1 MNDNQTDVFSLPYAK
16 WLEDTLQE
24 MIKYPVKGIALNA
37 ITDNGEIYT
46 NYYKITMADK
56 LIIAGVVQQDAMFDS
71 LAANGVIDY
80 ADEEEDVDGEE
91 ED

>member
-24 MIKYPVKGIALNA
+24 MVKYPVKGIALNA

>member
-1 MNDNQTDVFSLPYAK
+1 MTGNQADVFSLPYAK

-80 ADEEEDVDGEE
+80 ADEEEDIDGEE